1 MNPNSDTSKATRSL
15 PARIFDFYVEGFRSM
30 TVGKTLWLII
40 LIKLFIMFAILKLFF
55 FPTLLNR
62 FDSDEERAEHVRTEL
77 LKK

>member
-1 MNPNSDTSKATRSL
+1 MNPNSDTGKATRSL

-55 FPTLLNR
+55 FPNLLNR

>member
-40 LIKLFIMFAILKLFF
+40 LIKL
-55 FPTLLNR
+55 LL
-62 FDSDEERAEHVRTEL
+62 L
-77 LKK
+77 YLKKNQFRNM

>member
-1 MNPNSDTSKATRSL
+1 MNPNSDTSKAKRSL

-55 FPTLLNR
+55 FPNLLNR

>member
-40 LIKLFIMFAILKLFF
+40 LIKLFIMFAIL
-55 FPTLLNR
+55 
-62 FDSDEERAEHVRTEL
+62 
-77 LKK
+77 